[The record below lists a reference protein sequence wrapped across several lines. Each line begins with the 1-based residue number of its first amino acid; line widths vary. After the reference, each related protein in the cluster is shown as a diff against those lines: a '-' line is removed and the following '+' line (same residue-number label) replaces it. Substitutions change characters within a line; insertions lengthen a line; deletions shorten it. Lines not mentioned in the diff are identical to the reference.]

1 MRGQGYMFAGAVIVQ
16 IMMYLILYSMGN
28 SLWPGRNMG
37 RFFQGLLGS
46 DAGLV
51 LGIRSLKAVEN
62 A

>member
-1 MRGQGYMFAGAVIVQ
+1 MFAGAVIVQ

-28 SLWPGRNMG
+28 SLWAWEKYGA
-37 RFFQGLLGS
+37 FFFKVYWAVMLVA
-46 DAGLV
+46 AGLV